1 MSQRTALLAAT
12 ALTVFVMILMVGVV
26 WQVFQ
31 KSNVNTLGLQLAA
44 PAQTSEIAGEPQ
56 AVSGP
61 TQEQIAQREAA
72 FQQLIQQANQ
82 KLAQSYQQQQDLSKQ
97 LQAEKQKQAPPK
109 VASASQPIKYKVS
122 AEQATSIALAAEK
135 GAVLTKPAELVS
147 YLGAAAYEVT
157 LDRGVVYVDANS
169 GEVLYDSAVVIVV
182 RDSGGGGGNNSGNTN
197 ASPKPSAPASGG
209 HETEHDSGHGGEVE
223 HGD

>member
-1 MSQRTALLAAT
+1 MNQRTALLVAT

-31 KSNVNTLGLQLAA
+31 KSNVDTLGLQVTA
-44 PAQTSEIAGEPQ
+44 PAQTTDLAGEPQ
-56 AVSGP
+56 AAAGP

-82 KLAQSYQQQQDLSKQ
+82 KLARSYQQQQELAQQ

-109 VASASQPIKYKVS
+109 VASASQPTKYKVS

-135 GAVLTKPAELVS
+135 GAVLVKPTDLVS
-147 YLGAAAYEVT
+147 FQGTAAYEIT

-169 GEVLYDSAVVIVV
+169 GQVLYDSAVVIVV
-182 RDSGGGGGNNSGNTN
+182 HDAGGGGGNNSGN

-209 HETEHDSGHGGEVE
+209 HETEHDSGNGGEVE

>member
-1 MSQRTALLAAT
+1 MNQRTALLVAT

-31 KSNVNTLGLQLAA
+31 KSNVDTLGLQVTA
-44 PAQTSEIAGEPQ
+44 PAQTTEITGEPQ

-109 VASASQPIKYKVS
+109 VASASQPIQYKVS

-135 GAVLTKPAELVS
+135 GAVLTKPTDLVS
-147 YLGAAAYEVT
+147 FKGTAAYEIT

-169 GEVLYDSAVVIVV
+169 GQVLYDSAVVIVV
-182 RDSGGGGGNNSGNTN
+182 HDSGGGNNNAGGG
-197 ASPKPSAPASGG
+197 SPKPSAPASGG
-209 HETEHDSGHGGEVE
+209 HETEKDHEGG
-223 HGD
+223 DD

>member
-1 MSQRTALLAAT
+1 MNQRTALLAAT

-31 KSNVNTLGLQLAA
+31 KSNVNTLGLQLNA

-82 KLAQSYQQQQDLSKQ
+82 KLAQSYQEQQDLSKQ

-109 VASASQPIKYKVS
+109 IASASQPAKYKVS

-147 YLGAAAYEVT
+147 YLGAAAYEIT

-182 RDSGGGGGNNSGNTN
+182 RDSGGGGGNNSGNAN
-197 ASPKPSAPASGG
+197 SKPSAPASGG
-209 HETEHDSGHGGEVE
+209 HETEHDSEHGGEVE